1 MTTNPLSKA
10 DSSLAKYVR
19 VGGKYVVSNTN
30 PLDVLK
36 EYVAWRKIAEEQKTE
51 RQRIIA
57 KRDVAVLAIE
67 AERDVLLEYFQLRFS
82 ERKHA
87 LDGMF
92 KVLNKA
98 VEDKNDTAM
107 DAALNGI
114 LEVVKD
120 NPLKD
125 FETFRVSR
133 AKGEILE
140 I

>member
-1 MTTNPLSKA
+1 MATNPLTKA
-10 DSSLAKYVR
+10 GSSLVKHVGT
-19 VGGKYVVSNTN
+19 GGKYAVCNLN

-57 KRDVAVLAIE
+57 KRDVAILAIE
-67 AERDVLLEYFQLRFS
+67 AERDVLLEYFRLRFS
-82 ERKHA
+82 ERRHA

-92 KVLNKA
+92 RVLHKA
-98 VEDKNDTAM
+98 VEDKNDTAI
-107 DAALNGI
+107 DSALNGI
-114 LEVVKD
+114 VEVVKD

-125 FETFRVSR
+125 FETFRGSR

>member
-1 MTTNPLSKA
+1 MATNPLGKA
-10 DSSLAKYVR
+10 GSSLAKHVGA
-19 VGGKYVVSNTN
+19 GGKYVVRNLN

-51 RQRIIA
+51 RQRVIA

-67 AERDVLLEYFQLRFS
+67 AERDVLIEYFRLRFS
-82 ERKHA
+82 ERRHA

-92 KVLNKA
+92 TMLHKA
-98 VEDKNDTAM
+98 VEEKNDKAL

-125 FETFRVSR
+125 FETFRSSR
-133 AKGEILE
+133 AKGKILE

>member
-1 MTTNPLSKA
+1 MATNPLSKA
-10 DSSLAKYVR
+10 GPSLAKH
-19 VGGKYVVSNTN
+19 VGAGGEYVVRNLN

-51 RQRIIA
+51 RQRIFA

-67 AERDVLLEYFQLRFS
+67 AERDVLLEYFRLRFS
-82 ERKHA
+82 ERKHT

-92 KVLNKA
+92 RVLHTA
-98 VEDKNDTAM
+98 VEDKNDSAM

-125 FETFRVSR
+125 FETFRASR

>member
-1 MTTNPLSKA
+1 MATNPLKKA
-10 DSSLAKYVR
+10 SSSLATHVGA
-19 VGGKYVVSNTN
+19 GGKYVVRNLN
-30 PLDVLK
+30 PLDVVK

-51 RQRIIA
+51 RERIIA

-67 AERDVLLEYFQLRFS
+67 AERDVLLEYFKLRFS
-82 ERKHA
+82 ERRHF
-87 LDGMF
+87 LDNMF
-92 KVLNKA
+92 KMLHEA
-98 VEDKNDTAM
+98 VSEKNDKAL

-125 FETFRVSR
+125 FETFRSSR
-133 AKGEILE
+133 AKGGILE

>member
-1 MTTNPLSKA
+1 MATNPLSKA

>member
-1 MTTNPLSKA
+1 
-10 DSSLAKYVR
+10 
-19 VGGKYVVSNTN
+19 
-30 PLDVLK
+30 LK

-51 RQRIIA
+51 RQRIFA

-67 AERDVLLEYFQLRFS
+67 AERDVLLEYFRLRFS
-82 ERKHA
+82 ERKHT

-92 KVLNKA
+92 RVLHTA
-98 VEDKNDTAM
+98 VEDKNDSAM

-125 FETFRVSR
+125 FETFRASR